1 MIASLCQIVLTVW
14 LHARPLKFT
23 PSKIYTVD
31 GCAAAAQNLAQHAK
45 PGVRMTIECV
55 ATNKR
60 DA

>member
-1 MIASLCQIVLTVW
+1 MITTLFQIVLTVW
-14 LHARPLKFT
+14 LRAHALKFT

-31 GCAAAAQNLAQHAK
+31 GCMAAAKNLAEHVK